1 MTTSDAGLHQE
12 IHSLA
17 AEIVHAYEE
26 LHLLYELGEVLTSD
40 LGVSEVTALIVE
52 KILHALTAGDAEL
65 RLASSSEPVRVS
77 RANVAAAGPD
87 HRLSTTLRSA
97 GEIVGG
103 ISLARSP
110 DDEPFSS
117 ADGKLLDAVGTLA
130 ANAIRNA
137 QLLQELRSNEAH
149 LRAVL
154 DNVAE
159 GIITVDEANCI
170 ASFNPAAERIFGYAA
185 ADVIGGDVRT
195 LLDSLNPGETIGRQ
209 SGGRRFAAD
218 VSVGTMR
225 LEHDQ
230 PLQIFS
236 VRDITRRKEAEA
248 ALEHQALHDAL
259 TDLPNRVLLHDR
271 LQQAIR
277 AADRNTTSVALLVMD
292 LDRFKE
298 VNDTFGHHTGDQLL
312 EQLGQRLGSVLRASD
327 TIARLGGDEFAVLLP
342 TAALDEAQQIAD
354 RLLQVLEQPFTL
366 GGLQLEIDASI
377 GIALSPDHG
386 HDADTLLRRADVAMY
401 VAKRGNVGHAV
412 YTADQDQHS
421 PMRLAMVSELRRAID
436 QNELSLY
443 FQPKVSLAAGS
454 VTCAE
459 ALVRWQHPRHGLLGP
474 DLFVPI
480 AEQTG
485 LIRPLARWVLDAALR
500 QCSRW
505 RHQGLDL
512 AVAVNLSMRN
522 LHDPEVVDTIR
533 QLLTRWG
540 IPPARLV
547 VEITESSLM
556 ADAER
561 AMDVLGRLRAMGV
574 GISIDDFGTGYSSLA
589 YLKRLPVDEL
599 KIDKSF
605 VAHIAS
611 DDNDAA
617 IVRSTIGLAH
627 DLGLA
632 VVAEGIEDEATW
644 DYLAGLGC
652 DVAQGYFISRPL
664 PVAAFGDW
672 LATTQWKPKSSACP
686 NFFKQTVPGDAAP
699 EESQASKILSGRVT
713 RNDRV
718 A

>member
-1 MTTSDAGLHQE
+1 MTTPDAGLQQE

-26 LHLLYELGEVLTSD
+26 LHLLYELGQVLTSD
-40 LGVSEVTALIVE
+40 LGVSEVTSLIVE

-77 RANVAAAGPD
+77 RANVATAGAD

-159 GIITVDEANCI
+159 GIITVNEANCI

-209 SGGRRFAAD
+209 SGDRRFAAD

-312 EQLGQRLGSVLRASD
+312 EQLGQRLGSVLRAS
-327 TIARLGGDEFAVLLP
+327 
-342 TAALDEAQQIAD
+342 
-354 RLLQVLEQPFTL
+354 
-366 GGLQLEIDASI
+366 
-377 GIALSPDHG
+377 
-386 HDADTLLRRADVAMY
+386 RRQT
-401 VAKRGNVGHAV
+401 RGCH
-412 YTADQDQHS
+412 TDS
-421 PMRLAMVSELRRAID
+421 
-436 QNELSLY
+436 
-443 FQPKVSLAAGS
+443 
-454 VTCAE
+454 
-459 ALVRWQHPRHGLLGP
+459 
-474 DLFVPI
+474 
-480 AEQTG
+480 
-485 LIRPLARWVLDAALR
+485 
-500 QCSRW
+500 
-505 RHQGLDL
+505 
-512 AVAVNLSMRN
+512 
-522 LHDPEVVDTIR
+522 
-533 QLLTRWG
+533 
-540 IPPARLV
+540 
-547 VEITESSLM
+547 
-556 ADAER
+556 
-561 AMDVLGRLRAMGV
+561 
-574 GISIDDFGTGYSSLA
+574 
-589 YLKRLPVDEL
+589 
-599 KIDKSF
+599 
-605 VAHIAS
+605 
-611 DDNDAA
+611 
-617 IVRSTIGLAH
+617 
-627 DLGLA
+627 
-632 VVAEGIEDEATW
+632 
-644 DYLAGLGC
+644 
-652 DVAQGYFISRPL
+652 
-664 PVAAFGDW
+664 
-672 LATTQWKPKSSACP
+672 
-686 NFFKQTVPGDAAP
+686 
-699 EESQASKILSGRVT
+699 
-713 RNDRV
+713 
-718 A
+718 

>member
-1 MTTSDAGLHQE
+1 VTSPDAGLHQE
-12 IHSLA
+12 INSLA

-40 LGVSEVTALIVE
+40 LGVSEVTSLIVE

-77 RANVAAAGPD
+77 RANVTVAGAD

-110 DDEPFSS
+110 ADEPFSS

-159 GIITVDEANCI
+159 GIITVDQANCV

-185 ADVIGGDVRT
+185 AEVIGRDMRM
-195 LLDSLNPGETIGRQ
+195 LLDSLHPGETIGRH
-209 SGGRRFAAD
+209 SSRHRFNAD
-218 VSVGTMR
+218 VSVGSMC
-225 LEHDQ
+225 LDHEQ
-230 PLQIFS
+230 PLRIFS
-236 VRDITRRKEAEA
+236 VRDISRRKQAEA
-248 ALEHQALHDAL
+248 ALEHQALHDSL

-277 AADRNTTSVALLVMD
+277 ATDRNLISVALLVMD

-342 TAALDEAQQIAD
+342 SASLDEAQQIAS
-354 RLLQVLEQPFTL
+354 RLLQVLEQPFSL
-366 GGLQLEIDASI
+366 GGLSLEIDASI

-401 VAKRGNVGHAV
+401 VAKRGNTGYTV

-443 FQPKVSLAAGS
+443 FQPKVSLAAGT
-454 VTCAE
+454 VTSAE
-459 ALVRWQHPRHGLLGP
+459 ALVRWQHPRHGLLSP

-485 LIRPLARWVLDAALR
+485 LIRPLTRWVLDAALR

-512 AVAVNLSMRN
+512 AVAVNMSMRN

-556 ADAER
+556 ADADR
-561 AMDVLGRLRAMGV
+561 AMDVLGRMRGMGV

-611 DDNDAA
+611 DNSDAA

-632 VVAEGIEDEATW
+632 VVAEGIEDDATL

-652 DVAQGYFISRPL
+652 DVAQGYLISRPL
-664 PVAAFGDW
+664 PVSAFSDW
-672 LATTQWKPKSSACP
+672 LATTPWRP
-686 NFFKQTVPGDAAP
+686 
-699 EESQASKILSGRVT
+699 
-713 RNDRV
+713 RNERV